1 MEANTERKKKQ
12 KERKERKGKRAI
24 MFHQYNNVIKI
35 KLTRPRSRQLWNRGR
50 GRQLRRKDNI
60 GLEDDR
66 SRWYQRACACNSGRP
81 TPVSREQFNAVGVS
95 SFLRTSTTPPVLLHH
110 PAFPPHPSL
119 PFDSSLSLSLS
130 LIFSLAPSLSSLSSI
145 LMRVMF
151 IPHTSSSSSYR
162 EYPRVCRDVGA
173 CPRAWG
179 ARACSVS

>member
-12 KERKERKGKRAI
+12 KERKERKGKWAI

-35 KLTRPRSRQLWNRGR
+35 KLTRPRSRQLWDRGR

-119 PFDSSLSLSLS
+119 PFDSSLSLSLPHFLSRPVAFLPIVHLNEGYVYTPYFFFFFLPGVSAS
-130 LIFSLAPSLSSLSSI
+130 L
-145 LMRVMF
+145 
-151 IPHTSSSSSYR
+151 
-162 EYPRVCRDVGA
+162 
-173 CPRAWG
+173 
-179 ARACSVS
+179 

>member
-12 KERKERKGKRAI
+12 KERKERKGKWAI

-35 KLTRPRSRQLWNRGR
+35 KLTRPRSRQLWDRGR

-110 PAFPPHPSL
+110 PPLSLLTRPFPLTPL
-119 PFDSSLSLSLS
+119 FLSLS